1 LQYTLTAITYLTMGF
16 QIDAEAPLE
25 TDVLVV
31 GGGPVGMFAALRL
44 SQLGQSCTIIEQN
57 SYTTIHPK
65 MEYSSHR
72 TMEIYRRISLLD
84 HVRPR
89 GVPETYG
96 FSELFVTG
104 IGGRN
109 LDVARIVRYYL
120 S

>member
-1 LQYTLTAITYLTMGF
+1 MGS

-25 TDVLVV
+25 TDVLIV

-57 SYTTIHPK
+57 SHTTVHPK

-72 TMEIYRRISLLD
+72 TMEIYRRIGLLD
-84 HVRPR
+84 HVKPQ

-96 FSELFVTG
+96 LAELFATG

-109 LDVARIVRYYL
+109 LAVARIVRYYL